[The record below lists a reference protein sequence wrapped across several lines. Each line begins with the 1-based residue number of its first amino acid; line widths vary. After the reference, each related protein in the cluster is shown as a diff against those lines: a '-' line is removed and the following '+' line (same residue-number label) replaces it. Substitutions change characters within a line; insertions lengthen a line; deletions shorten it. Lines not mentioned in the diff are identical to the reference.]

1 MRMMKFAVF
10 TTGYK
15 GISFLK
21 KVTSMPEFVVTYDN
35 KERANSEHY
44 KEIIHWCEK
53 NNIKIYEKK
62 HLDNIQHEIDL
73 VDKLF
78 VVGWQ
83 YILKN
88 NLDKLVVFHDS
99 YLPERRG
106 FSPTV
111 SALLDKSPYLGATS
125 FLPSSDLSKGPDY
138 GQILYRRKKEIQYP
152 IKLKDAFDIVS
163 QLYADMCIDILKNN
177 PNTVTIDYDHS
188 TFSMWRDQQDT
199 RIDWDCDAKQIL
211 QKIYSLGYPYDGART
226 TYNNKVIF
234 LQDASV
240 EEDVTIMNR
249 ADHIGKI
256 FQLREGCPYIICGT
270 GIICITKAKDEQS
283 KDVIFNKLRKRF
295 S

>member
-1 MRMMKFAVF
+1 MIKFAVL

-21 KVTSMPEFVVTYDN
+21 KLAFKPKFVVTYDN
-35 KERANSEHY
+35 KERSDSEHY
-44 KEIIHWCEK
+44 KEIIHWCREK
-53 NNIKIYEKK
+53 NINLYEKK
-62 HLDNIQHEIDL
+62 SLKNIQHEIDL

-83 YILKN
+83 YILKT

-111 SALLDKSPYLGATS
+111 SALLDESPYLGATC

-152 IKLKDAFDIVS
+152 IKLKAAFDVVS
-163 QLYADMCIDILKNN
+163 QLYADMCADILKNN
-177 PNTVTIDYDHS
+177 PDSVIIDYNNS
-188 TFSMWRDQQDT
+188 TFSMWRDKQDT
-199 RIDWDCDAKQIL
+199 RIEWNCDSKQIL
-211 QKIYSLGYPYDGART
+211 QKIYSLGYPYTGAT
-226 TYNNKVIF
+226 TMYNDEVIF
-234 LQDASV
+234 LEDASI
-240 EEDVTIMNR
+240 EEDVNITNR
-249 ADHIGKI
+249 ADHVGKI
-256 FQLREGCPYIICGT
+256 FQLRDDCPYVVCGA
-270 GIICITKAKDEQS
+270 GIIRIIKARDKHNKEIVFD
-283 KDVIFNKLRKRF
+283 KLRRRF